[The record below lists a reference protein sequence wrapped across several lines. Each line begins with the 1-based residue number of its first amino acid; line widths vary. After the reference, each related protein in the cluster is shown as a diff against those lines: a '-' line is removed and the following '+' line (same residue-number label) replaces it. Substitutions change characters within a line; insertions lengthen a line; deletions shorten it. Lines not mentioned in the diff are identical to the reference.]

1 MSSHESFPR
10 DHPVDASFAI
20 DRVLADDGLVQVA
33 GDLASLLAARG
44 IETEGIG
51 QAESDA
57 RQAAPQCRFR
67 LTCPV
72 RR

>member
-1 MSSHESFPR
+1 MSRHDPFQR

-20 DRVLADDGLVQVA
+20 DRVLA

-44 IETEGIG
+44 IEAEGIG